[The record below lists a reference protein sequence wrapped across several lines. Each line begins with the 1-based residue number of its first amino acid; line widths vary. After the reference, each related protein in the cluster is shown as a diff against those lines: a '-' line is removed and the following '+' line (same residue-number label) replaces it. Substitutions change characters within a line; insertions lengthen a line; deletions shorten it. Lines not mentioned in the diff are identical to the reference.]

1 MKYKLTIIVLLV
13 FQFSI
18 LAQNKILFDATKA
31 EMAGNADWVIDADL
45 FNISF
50 SGGPAS
56 IGGSESNP
64 QRIPTPAQSGV
75 TASTTESFWK
85 GGISAWA
92 IDCAKLGY
100 LVETLPYSGQITYG
114 NSTNLQDLSNYK
126 VFVLVEP
133 NIQFTSTEKIAIIN
147 FVQNG
152 GGLFIIAD
160 HNISDRNNDGFD
172 APLVL
177 NDLVNNN
184 SVAVNPFGIV
194 FDNNNTSNITSS
206 NIANLPLDPVING
219 SFGSVTQL
227 KYSQGSSMTINTSVN
242 SNAKG
247 LIYTTG
253 SSTTGS
259 TNILFATSTFGSGK
273 IAALGDSSPADDG
286 TGDTNDTLYF
296 GYSDLAGNHQKLI
309 MNATVWLIS
318 SNLQINNFELNEN
331 NFYVAQ
337 NPINNKELKLNYV
350 CKNNASFSVIIYDSM
365 GRIIQ
370 TSKFSNS
377 EIGPNFFNLELQ
389 DLNSGIYFC
398 KINSDFGSK
407 SLRFI
412 VK

>member
-1 MKYKLTIIVLLV
+1 MKSKLSFIAFLI
-13 FQFSI
+13 FQFSSQ
-18 LAQNKILFDATKA
+18 AQIKILFDATKA
-31 EMAGNADWVIDADL
+31 EMAGNAAWVIDADL

-56 IGGSESNP
+56 IGGNESNP
-64 QRIPTPAQSGV
+64 QRFPTPAQSGV
-75 TASTTESFWK
+75 IASTTESFWK

-100 LVETLPYSGQITYG
+100 LVETLPYNGQITYG
-114 NSTNLQDLSNYK
+114 NASNVQDLSNYK
-126 VFVLVEP
+126 MFVLVEP
-133 NIQFTSTEKIAIIN
+133 NIQFTTTEKTAIIN
-147 FVQNG
+147 FVLNG
-152 GGLFIIAD
+152 GGLFMIAD

-206 NIANLPLDPVING
+206 NVANLPFDPVING
-219 SFGSVTQL
+219 SFGTVSQL
-227 KYSQGSSMTINTSVN
+227 KYSQGSSMTINTSIN
-242 SNAKG
+242 TNAKG

-286 TGDTNDTLYF
+286 TGDTNDNLFF

-318 SNLQINNFELNEN
+318 TNLTTNNFELKEN
-331 NFYVAQ
+331 NFYVSQ
-337 NPINNKELKLNYV
+337 NPINNKELKLNYI
-350 CKNNASFSVIIYDSM
+350 CKENTNFSLIIYDSI
-365 GRIIQ
+365 GRITQ
-370 TSKFSNS
+370 SSKFSNS
-377 EIGPNFFNLELQ
+377 EIGLNFFNLELQ

-398 KINSDFGSK
+398 KITSDFGSK
-407 SLRFI
+407 NLGFI